1 MKLNADILFSEL
13 SKLYSVEISGPKSEE
28 LRLGRPEFY
37 REEDSDFLSDHLYL
51 ATVEHLP
58 QRPRIRENAVLV
70 LIGDGFALNHY
81 RDRMTVLLIRN
92 RVDFF
97 GVFHAIQDIYDKYD
111 AWEESLY
118 AELLQECDLKKM
130 ADRTEPLFGKPV
142 YIMDRSFRFVASSGT
157 KRDSDWMEANS
168 QNLSSEALS
177 TFLSESD
184 LLTEKKNAMV
194 LDLREKPVLCVNLF
208 DRQDRYEGCLCIDL
222 TGETLRDGETK
233 LAERFAS
240 FVSMAMERN
249 PAVRNDG
256 RTTIKQV
263 LRALV
268 NEEPL
273 SRAQRVLLR
282 SSDNA
287 AAYVCLYMRPKE
299 KHQKI
304 PATYICDIFEE
315 QITGASAFAKE
326 EAIVAF
332 VNVTETKEEKDHR
345 LRFSRMIR
353 SFCSQMRFSA
363 GVSNEFTELFDSRL
377 HFLQAQ
383 SALEDGLLLAPDD
396 VLFFFSSYALTE
408 MVINSL
414 GGLPV
419 EAYYPEGLK
428 AVIEHDKNAPVSY
441 LETLRVLLEEN
452 LSYTAAAQRLFIHRS
467 TLLDRIDRIE
477 KEMEIDLKNS
487 EQRLQLEILL
497 RAMDLEAIMRRQ

>member
-13 SKLYSVEISGPKSEE
+13 KNRYNVEMSGPKSEE

-37 REEDSDFLSDHLYL
+37 REEESDFLSDHLYL

-70 LIGDGFALNHY
+70 VIGDGFVLNHY

-92 RVDFF
+92 RADFF
-97 GVFHAIQDIYDKYD
+97 GVFHAIQDIFSRYD

-118 AELLQECDLKKM
+118 EELLRECDLKKM
-130 ADRTEPLFGKPV
+130 ADLTEPLFEKPL
-142 YIMDRSFRFVASSGT
+142 YIMDRSFRFLASSGT

-168 QNLSSEALS
+168 RNLSSVSLS

-194 LDLREKPVLCVNLF
+194 LDLHDKPVLCVNLF
-208 DRQDRYEGCLCIDL
+208 DRQDRYEGCLCVDL
-222 TGETLRDGETK
+222 TGEKLKGGETK
-233 LAERFAS
+233 LAEKFAS
-240 FVSMAMERN
+240 FVSKAMERN

-263 LRALV
+263 MRALV

-287 AAYVCLYMRPKE
+287 AAYVCLYMRTKE
-299 KHQKI
+299 KHRTI

-315 QITGASAFAKE
+315 QIPGSNAFAKE
-326 EAIVAF
+326 DAIVAF
-332 VNVTETKEEKDHR
+332 VNVTEKEKDHR
-345 LRFSRMIR
+345 LRFSRAVR
-353 SFCSQMRFSA
+353 SFCTQMRLSA
-363 GVSNEFTELFDSRL
+363 GVSNEFSELFDVRI
-377 HFLQAQ
+377 HYLQAQ

-477 KEMEIDLKNS
+477 KEMAIDLKNS